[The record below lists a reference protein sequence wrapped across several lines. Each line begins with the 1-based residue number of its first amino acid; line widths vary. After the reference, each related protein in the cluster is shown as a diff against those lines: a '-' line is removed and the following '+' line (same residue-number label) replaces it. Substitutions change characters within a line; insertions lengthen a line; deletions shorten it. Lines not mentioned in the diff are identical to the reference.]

1 MGQAPQPSREMPN
14 SDAVADLPRKYKK
27 SAKKLAEFVTEQYRL
42 GLDRRRAHAISWI
55 KVKSIMRGIHYF
67 RIRNGTWYPLR
78 KKEGQV
84 RAVRKIMKPRYRWE
98 LGRLN
103 ANQIGVTATPKF
115 GHGERSF
122 FWAER
127 AQSIMPDWIEEE
139 RVHDTYDTGN
149 QQLLYFGM
157 MGYYRY
163 MDRFQQ
169 RVRLKAVPGTEYFP
183 IPYDAVSLE
192 EADGLMRVQL
202 VSKQWLETQD
212 DDLVRRTGKEDI
224 KRMASKAD
232 RRSLTL
238 SSNFAGIG
246 GADQQ
251 GGDMQGALVI
261 SVWMKPNVL
270 HPEGLWM
277 FLVDDELFRFR
288 GEEDGNGK
296 VLFNDKIPHELVY
309 YTKQPDDFWGYGFC
323 EDLYSEQVEANRQ
336 LTDIIVN
343 ARRNRGI
350 TVIDGEAIDP
360 KDIQKEESS
369 LVVARSGS
377 FDARV
382 PIAHFPPQMLS
393 RDVGAILG
401 LVEQGADKAVG
412 YESDILLGRQ
422 EGRTEGGPA
431 TNLLNANAQ
440 MPLQPVVDR
449 IFRAFQATYPEVL
462 DMLRIVWP
470 EEKLVRSPKEAGRE
484 MLIKRDEVPSSQQ
497 VTLTPNP
504 MMVGGRNAMMQIL
517 FQLRGMPA
525 DDGKGNEIKSR
536 EFRRSLRLMNANP
549 PGLDLVDKR
558 EQRILYRIG
567 LLIND
572 GQKPAV
578 EAAMSGKFPEQ
589 RMEDHRLAMELLK
602 EKILDPAYG
611 FYGPEVKKAL
621 NAELEFHANSL
632 SAAFPHPDRF
642 DDDIEDEDAIRS
654 ENMLDAEEQDL
665 SGFGGQMVMNG
676 EPIGLGI

>member
-1 MGQAPQPSREMPN
+1 MGQVTIPSRDMPN
-14 SDAVADLPRKYKK
+14 TDAPADLPRKQRK
-27 SAKKLAEFVTEQYRL
+27 SAKKLAEFITEQYQH
-42 GLDRRRAHAISWI
+42 GLDYRRRHALAWI
-55 KVKSIMRGIHYF
+55 RVKLIMRNIHYF
-67 RIRNGTWYPLR
+67 KIRNGTPHLL
-78 KKEGQV
+78 KKVPGQV

-103 ANQIGVTATPKF
+103 ANQIGVSATPKF

-127 AQSIMPDWIEEE
+127 AAAIMPDWIEEE
-139 RVHDTYDTGN
+139 KVEDTYDTAN
-149 QQLLYFGM
+149 QQLLYYGM

-163 MDRFQQ
+163 MDRANS
-169 RVRLKAVPGTEYFP
+169 RVRLKAVAGTEYFP

-212 DDLVRRTGKEDI
+212 DNLIRRTGKKDI
-224 KRMASKAD
+224 KRMASKATTQ
-232 RRSLTL
+232 SLGL
-238 SSNFAGIG
+238 STNFSGFG
-246 GADQQ
+246 GMDHQ
-251 GGDMQGALVI
+251 GGDMEGAVVT
-261 SVWMKPNVL
+261 SVWMKPNIM
-270 HPEGLWM
+270 HNEGLWM

-288 GEEDGNGK
+288 GTEDENGK

-323 EDLYSEQVEANRQ
+323 EDLYSEQIEANRQ
-336 LTDIIVN
+336 LTDIIIN

-360 KDIQKEESS
+360 KDVQDETSS
-369 LVVARSGS
+369 LIVARSGS
-377 FDARV
+377 FDMRV
-382 PIAHFPPQMLS
+382 PIAHFPPTALS

-401 LVEQGADKAVG
+401 LVEAGADKAVG
-412 YESDILLGRQ
+412 YESEILMGRQ
-422 EGRTEGGPA
+422 EGRTESGPA
-431 TNLLNANAQ
+431 TSLLNANAQ

-449 IFRAFQATYPEVL
+449 IFRALKNTYPEVL
-462 DMLRIVWP
+462 DMLREVWP
-470 EEKLVRSPKEAGRE
+470 KEKLVRSPADVGRE
-484 MLIKRDEVPSSQQ
+484 MLIKREEVPSSQQ

-517 FQLRGMPA
+517 FQLRGMPS
-525 DDGKGNEIKSR
+525 DDGKGTEVKSR

-572 GQKPAV
+572 GQEPAI
-578 EAAMSGKFPEQ
+578 ESAMSGKFPTQ
-589 RMEDHRLAMELLK
+589 QMEDHRLAVELLK

-611 FYGPEVKKAL
+611 FYGPKVQAAL

-632 SAAFPHPDRF
+632 SKAFPHPDRF

-665 SGFGGQMVMNG
+665 SGFGGQVMLSG
-676 EPIGLGI
+676 EPVGLGA